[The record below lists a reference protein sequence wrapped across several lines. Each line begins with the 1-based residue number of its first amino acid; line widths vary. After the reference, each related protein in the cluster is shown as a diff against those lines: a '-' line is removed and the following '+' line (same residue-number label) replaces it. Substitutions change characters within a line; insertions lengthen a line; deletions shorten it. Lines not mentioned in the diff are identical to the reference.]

1 MKKLLISV
9 VGIFLLAI
17 LSIGSYRSEQCKTIQ
32 TGPKTPSTNAFGNFV
47 KEIYLP
53 FSALMSLLFLLI
65 VVLIIKKEKNDSKK
79 NHHLAL

>member
-17 LSIGSYRSEQCKTIQ
+17 LSIGSYRSEQRMAIQ
-32 TGPKTPSTNAFGNFV
+32 ADPKPTSTNAFGKFI